1 MKMNWM
7 LLFVC
12 QVLELLVSLCSVTG
26 LRKLL
31 CEAVFRSFKPRRQP
45 AGKKA
50 GQARVSEP
58 CVALL
63 QWATGPLH
71 DPERCSLLALHLLT
85 ELFEVCLKLVEMHFL
100 LACV

>member
-1 MKMNWM
+1 MNRMM
-7 LLFVC
+7 LTHSS
-12 QVLELLVSLCSVTG
+12 QVLELLVSLCSVPG

-31 CEAVFRSFKPRRQP
+31 CETVFRSFKPRRQP
-45 AGKKA
+45 AGKKG

-71 DPERCSLLALHLLT
+71 DPERCSLQALNLLT
-85 ELFEVCLKLVEMHFL
+85 ELFEVCTQ
-100 LACV
+100 ATC